1 MEFWNQKRLALNDER
16 LIKAFGSDC
25 RVVDGT
31 LTFQGFLFRP
41 EAPSGFPAGGNQT
54 QEIFALAC
62 RKREFEPV
70 RGTQIETRGRRF
82 VVSTYQGRTYEPYGQ
97 AGVVI
102 KVFLTEVKGA
112 NIE

>member
-25 RVVDGT
+25 RIAGENV
-31 LTFQGFLFRP
+31 TFQGFLFRP

-62 RKREFEPV
+62 RKEDFEPT
-70 RGTQIETRGRRF
+70 RGTKIETRNRLF

-112 NIE
+112 DVE